1 MSLNLHSI
9 VRGPINAVNSD
20 EDCFL
25 IQAGEQKNVLGKPV
39 VSYNDAEHVK
49 AQIQSLGDEDLQI
62 VNNDTLRT
70 PIDRKFYLFADTATG
85 NAPKGIVRPL
95 GKAGD
100 FIYRVH
106 DKSFWKIYNVS
117 EDFSP
122 SGWVS
127 VLANM
132 QVQVPDEVKSK
143 IENLN
148 T

>member
-9 VRGPINAVNSD
+9 VRGSINAVNAD
-20 EDCFL
+20 ENCYL
-25 IQAGEQKNVLGKPV
+25 IQAGTQKNELGKTV
-39 VSYNDAEHVK
+39 VSYNSAEQVK

-70 PIDRKFYLFADTATG
+70 PVDRKFYLFSDTTTG
-85 NAPKGIVRPL
+85 QAPKGIIRPL
-95 GKAGD
+95 GRAGD
-100 FIYRVH
+100 FIYRIY
-106 DKSFWKIYNVS
+106 DKTFWKIYNVS